1 MPWSIV
7 QDHGDCPASRPWA
20 VVKQDDGQVEGC
32 HETES
37 AAKNQLAALNA
48 QEANSMS
55 EILTELR
62 SAPPATLEIPVL
74 RAVSERSEVRAEA
87 DGGAPSMVGH
97 FSVFNRWYEIDSI
110 FEGRF
115 LERVAPGA
123 FTKTFSE
130 RAADIKVLFQHGMDF
145 QVGDKV
151 LGQTQELTEDSVG
164 AFYEVELF
172 DTTYNAD
179 LLPGLRAGVYGSSF
193 RFRVTKD
200 EWANEPEPSDH
211 NPNGIPERT
220 IREVNVFEF
229 GPVTFPA
236 NPEATA
242 GVRSMTDAFY
252 EHEPQRF
259 QEAARH
265 ARDLRTPAGQGAAQG
280 TPSTVGAAA
289 TAGEPPTGT
298 RGGYDPADVLRDV
311 DLWEASRR

>member
-1 MPWSIV
+1 MPWHVES
-7 QDHGDCPASRPWA
+7 DHGSCPASRPWA
-20 VVKQDDGQVEGC
+20 VVKDDDGEVEGC
-32 HETES
+32 HATQS
-37 AAKNQLAALNA
+37 DAQNQLAALNA
-48 QEANSMS
+48 QEENSMTALLS
-55 EILTELR
+55 ELR
-62 SAPPATLEIPVL
+62 AAPPATLEIPVL

-87 DGGAPSMVGH
+87 DGGPPSMVGH

-123 FTKTFSE
+123 FTKTFQE
-130 RAADIKVLFQHGMDF
+130 RSGDIKVLFQHGMDF

-151 LGQTQELTEDSVG
+151 LGRTEDLREDSVG
-164 AFYEVELF
+164 AYYEVELF
-172 DTTYNAD
+172 DTSYNQD

-200 EWANEPEPSDH
+200 EWANEPEPSEA

-259 QEAARH
+259 HEAARH
-265 ARDLRTPAGQGAAQG
+265 ARDLRTPAGQGAADG
-280 TPSTVGAAA
+280 TPAAGAAA
-289 TAGEPPTGT
+289 TASEPPTQGT
-298 RGGYDPADVLRDV
+298 RGGHDPADVLRDV